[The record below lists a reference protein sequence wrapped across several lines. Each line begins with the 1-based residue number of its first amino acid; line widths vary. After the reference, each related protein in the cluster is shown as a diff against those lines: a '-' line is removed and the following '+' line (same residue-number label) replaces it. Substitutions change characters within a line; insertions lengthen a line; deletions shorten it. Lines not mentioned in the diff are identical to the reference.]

1 MYVPMSKKSFFNIF
15 YISHYWLE
23 NKSISE
29 EYKLHKSRGGEK
41 NLELKM
47 DTKKIINIFM
57 KKCANCN
64 FMPTNFSFLKNIL
77 KSLIIIIFHGLALGN
92 NKIPL
97 HHFPLISLPLIFQ
110 HMSCIILCT
119 IV

>member
-64 FMPTNFSFLKNIL
+64 FMPTNFSFLEKY
-77 KSLIIIIFHGLALGN
+77 SEIFNYYNLSWLGTW
-92 NKIPL
+92 
-97 HHFPLISLPLIFQ
+97 Q
-110 HMSCIILCT
+110 
-119 IV
+119 